1 MRISPFSALILSFAS
16 WLSIGI
22 FLLYK
27 GLRILVDLA
36 AMGSESS
43 LMTKLGKIA
52 GGHEQAVLCYIF
64 IALFLGFIKG
74 RFVLSKTVNRLTDRL
89 FALGRNVSLSEIYPR
104 MYFLLIGSMILLGIS
119 LKWLPIAPEVRGV
132 VDVAV
137 GSSLIN
143 GSLQYLR
150 MAFSKG
156 KNLILK

>member
-1 MRISPFSALILSFAS
+1 
-16 WLSIGI
+16 
-22 FLLYK
+22 
-27 GLRILVDLA
+27 
-36 AMGSESS
+36 
-43 LMTKLGKIA
+43 
-52 GGHEQAVLCYIF
+52 
-64 IALFLGFIKG
+64 
-74 RFVLSKTVNRLTDRL
+74 
-89 FALGRNVSLSEIYPR
+89 